1 MGRDEFRLQHY
12 AGEVNYNVNG
22 MSVCMVV
29 GKPTAHVDEDLT
41 FFLAVASKV
50 PEKPLKALEF
60 LTKKRTYKSLQM

>member
-22 MSVCMVV
+22 MSVCIVV

-41 FFLAVASKV
+41 FFKL
-50 PEKPLKALEF
+50 L
-60 LTKKRTYKSLQM
+60 LQKFQKNL